1 MALFKKRVKIAPT
14 GNTADDALLAKIAG
28 RSDLQK
34 PRHWVHYFYA
44 RDEKAA
50 RGAAKT
56 MTQGGWEIQ
65 RVGAGAPT
73 EPWIVVAE
81 KHDVVLTPEDVRSA
95 REFFATLASTTDGGE
110 YDGWQAS
117 L

>member
-1 MALFKKRVKIAPT
+1 MALFKKRVVIAPT
-14 GNTADDALLAKIAG
+14 GNAADDALLAKIAG

-50 RGAAKT
+50 RSAAQT
-56 MTQGGWEIQ
+56 ITQDGWEIQ
-65 RVGAGAPT
+65 RIGAGAPS
-73 EPWIVVAE
+73 EPWIVIAE
-81 KHDVVLTPEDVRSA
+81 KHDVILTPGDVRSA
-95 REFFATLASTTDGGE
+95 REFFLKVASGTDGGE